1 MTKPIQPGIYY
12 TQAIVGVS
20 SYGLTFDPLAGGQT
34 SVTATGP
41 AGVLTMTTTG
51 VRPVTIS
58 GPTISVQSAVTV
70 GAGLQLSTFAI
81 LGASEHGGV
90 DVTITSSQPSR
101 VLVSRDA
108 STVGTASATVTVPN
122 GQTFVTYYIHALE
135 SVTGS
140 ANVTVSAPGFTG
152 GSHAADVVPS
162 GIEIVNLNTATTTLS
177 ADDSGW
183 YVQVGLPC
191 EGNTQLCTVQ
201 NLRPG
206 GPLFVVSLA
215 LAPAQTP
222 IAQLRSDQPVATGQ
236 TVTKPIQ
243 PGIYYTQAI
252 VGGSSYG
259 LTFDPLAGGQTSV
272 TATGPAGV
280 LTMTTTGVRP
290 VTISGPTISVQSAVT
305 VGAGLQLSTFAIL
318 GASEHGGVDVT
329 ITSSQPSRVL
339 VSRDASTVGT
349 ASATVT
355 VPNGQTFVTYYI
367 HGVENVAGSANVTVS
382 APGFTGGS
390 HAADVVPIGIE
401 ILNLEADQTNLS
413 ADDTDW
419 YAQVG
424 LPCAGNAQLCAVQ
437 NIRPGGPPFIVT
449 FTSTDGNVAR
459 LSSDQPTAIGQIV
472 TKPIQPGIYYTQA
485 IVAGTSYGLALD
497 PIGNGTTS
505 VSATGPAG
513 VLTMTTTGTRNV
525 TVSTPAIVPSAATLT
540 VGSGLQLGAFAVLGA
555 SQHGGVTM
563 TVTSSAPSVVRVSP
577 DSVTPGATTIGVPIA
592 NGTTFVPFVIQ
603 GLEGTSGTATV
614 TLSAQG
620 FTSTTIAVTV
630 TASAIE
636 IINLPTNISAESPN
650 VVSWYVQ
657 VGLPSGNGSGLIE
670 VQNVRAGSPGFVV
683 TLTNSTAGVAQL
695 GSDEP
700 VVLGQTVTKP
710 IQPGFYYTQAIPFS
724 TQYGLFFDPLAPG
737 TTTVTATG
745 PLNVITT
752 SQAIRTVVISP

>member
-1 MTKPIQPGIYY
+1 MTKPIQPGIY
-12 TQAIVGVS
+12 
-20 SYGLTFDPLAGGQT
+20 
-34 SVTATGP
+34 
-41 AGVLTMTTTG
+41 
-51 VRPVTIS
+51 
-58 GPTISVQSAVTV
+58 
-70 GAGLQLSTFAI
+70 
-81 LGASEHGGV
+81 H
-90 DVTITSSQPSR
+90 
-101 VLVSRDA
+101 
-108 STVGTASATVTVPN
+108 
-122 GQTFVTYYIHALE
+122 
-135 SVTGS
+135 
-140 ANVTVSAPGFTG
+140 
-152 GSHAADVVPS
+152 
-162 GIEIVNLNTATTTLS
+162 
-177 ADDSGW
+177 
-183 YVQVGLPC
+183 
-191 EGNTQLCTVQ
+191 
-201 NLRPG
+201 
-206 GPLFVVSLA
+206 
-215 LAPAQTP
+215 
-222 IAQLRSDQPVATGQ
+222 
-236 TVTKPIQ
+236 
-243 PGIYYTQAI
+243 TQAI

-367 HGVENVAGSANVTVS
+367 HAVENVTGSANVTVS

-390 HAADVVPIGIE
+390 HAVDVVPSGIE
-401 ILNLEADQTNLS
+401 ILSLEAAQTNLS

-419 YAQVG
+419 YVQVG
-424 LPCAGNAQLCAVQ
+424 LPCAGNTQLCTVQ
-437 NIRPGGPPFIVT
+437 NVRPGGPPFIVT
-449 FTSTDGNVAR
+449 LTSTDGNVAR
-459 LSSDQPTAIGQIV
+459 LSSDQPAAIGQIV
-472 TKPIQPGIYYTQA
+472 TKPIQPGIYHTQS

-513 VLTMTTTGTRNV
+513 VLTMTTTGTRTV
-525 TVSTPAIVPSAATLT
+525 TVSTPAIVPWLPSLT
-540 VGSGLQLGAFAVLGA
+540 VGSGLQLGTFATLGA

-563 TVTSSAPSVVRVSP
+563 TVTSSAPSVVLVSP
-577 DSVTPGATTIGVPIA
+577 DSLTQGATTIGVPVA

-603 GLEGTSGTATV
+603 GLEGASGTATV

-636 IINLPTNISAESPN
+636 IINLPTSISAESADA
-650 VVSWYVQ
+650 VSWYVQ

-710 IQPGFYYTQAIPFS
+710 IQPGFYYTQAIPFG

-745 PLNVITT
+745 PFNVITT
-752 SQAIRTVVISP
+752 SQAIRTVVITP

>member
-1 MTKPIQPGIYY
+1 M
-12 TQAIVGVS
+12 
-20 SYGLTFDPLAGGQT
+20 
-34 SVTATGP
+34 
-41 AGVLTMTTTG
+41 
-51 VRPVTIS
+51 
-58 GPTISVQSAVTV
+58 TV
-70 GAGLQLSTFAI
+70 GAGLQVSNSAS

-90 DVTITSSQPSR
+90 DVTVTSSDPSR

-122 GQTFVTYYIHALE
+122 GQTFVAYYIHGVENVA
-135 SVTGS
+135 GS
-140 ANVTVSAPGFTG
+140 SNVTVSAPGFTG
-152 GSHAADVVPS
+152 GSHAVDVVPS
-162 GIEIVNLNTATTTLS
+162 GIEIVGLNTETTTLS
-177 ADDSGW
+177 ADDTDW

-191 EGNTQLCTVQ
+191 AGNTQLCTVQ
-201 NLRPG
+201 NIRPG
-206 GPLFVVSLA
+206 APLFVVSLA

-290 VTISGPTISVQSAVT
+290 VTISGPTIAVSAAVT
-305 VGAGLQLSTFAIL
+305 VGAGLQVSNSASL
-318 GASEHGGVDVT
+318 GASEHGGVVVT
-329 ITSSQPSRVL
+329 VTSSNPSRVL

-349 ASATVT
+349 ASATVN
-355 VPNGQTFVTYYI
+355 VPNGQTFVAYYI
-367 HGVENVAGSANVTVS
+367 HGVENVAGSSNVTIS

-390 HAADVVPIGIE
+390 HAVDVVPSGIE
-401 ILNLEADQTNLS
+401 IHNLEAAQTNLS

-424 LPCAGNAQLCAVQ
+424 LPCAGNMQLCTVQ
-437 NIRPGGPPFIVT
+437 NVRPGGPPFIVT

-459 LSSDQPTAIGQIV
+459 LSSDQPAAIGQIV

-485 IVAGTSYGLALD
+485 VVAGTSYGLAFD

-513 VLTMTTTGTRNV
+513 VLTMTTTGTSNV
-525 TVSTPAIVPSAATLT
+525 TVSTPAIVPSAASLT
-540 VGSGLQLGAFAVLGA
+540 VGAGLQLGAFALLGA

-563 TVTSSAPSVVRVSP
+563 TVTSSAPSVVVVSP
-577 DSVTPGATTIGVPIA
+577 DSLTAGTTTIGVPVA
-592 NGTTFVPFVIQ
+592 NGTTFVPFVVQ
-603 GLEGTSGTATV
+603 GLEGASGTATV

-620 FTSTTIAVTV
+620 FASTTIAVTV

-636 IINLPTNISAESPN
+636 ILNLPTSISAGSAN
-650 VVSWYVQ
+650 AVNWYVQ
-657 VGLPSGNGSGLIE
+657 VGLPNRTGSALTE
-670 VQNVRAGSPGFVV
+670 VQN
-683 TLTNSTAGVAQL
+683 
-695 GSDEP
+695 
-700 VVLGQTVTKP
+700 
-710 IQPGFYYTQAIPFS
+710 I
-724 TQYGLFFDPLAPG
+724 APG
-737 TTTVTATG
+737 RRD
-745 PLNVITT
+745 
-752 SQAIRTVVISP
+752 S

>member
-1 MTKPIQPGIYY
+1 M
-12 TQAIVGVS
+12 
-20 SYGLTFDPLAGGQT
+20 
-34 SVTATGP
+34 TATGP

-140 ANVTVSAPGFTG
+140 ANVTISAPGFTG
-152 GSHAADVVPS
+152 GSHAVDVVPS

-177 ADDSGW
+177 ADDTGW

-243 PGIYYTQAI
+243 PGIYHTQAI

-367 HGVENVAGSANVTVS
+367 HALENVTGSANVTIS

-390 HAADVVPIGIE
+390 HAVDVVPIGIE
-401 ILNLEADQTNLS
+401 ILSLEAAQTNLS

-419 YAQVG
+419 YVQVG
-424 LPCAGNAQLCAVQ
+424 LPCAGNTQLCTVQ
-437 NIRPGGPPFIVT
+437 NVRPGGPPFIVT
-449 FTSTDGNVAR
+449 LTSTDGNVAR
-459 LSSDQPTAIGQIV
+459 LSSDEPAAIGQIV
-472 TKPIQPGIYYTQA
+472 TKPIQPGIYHTQS
-485 IVAGTSYGLALD
+485 IVAGTVTGSRWIRLA
-497 PIGNGTTS
+497 TARRR
-505 VSATGPAG
+505 SALP
-513 VLTMTTTGTRNV
+513 
-525 TVSTPAIVPSAATLT
+525 
-540 VGSGLQLGAFAVLGA
+540 
-555 SQHGGVTM
+555 
-563 TVTSSAPSVVRVSP
+563 VRP
-577 DSVTPGATTIGVPIA
+577 
-592 NGTTFVPFVIQ
+592 
-603 GLEGTSGTATV
+603 EC
-614 TLSAQG
+614 
-620 FTSTTIAVTV
+620 
-630 TASAIE
+630 
-636 IINLPTNISAESPN
+636 
-650 VVSWYVQ
+650 
-657 VGLPSGNGSGLIE
+657 
-670 VQNVRAGSPGFVV
+670 
-683 TLTNSTAGVAQL
+683 
-695 GSDEP
+695 
-700 VVLGQTVTKP
+700 
-710 IQPGFYYTQAIPFS
+710 
-724 TQYGLFFDPLAPG
+724 
-737 TTTVTATG
+737 
-745 PLNVITT
+745 
-752 SQAIRTVVISP
+752 